1 MNLELEAMA
10 LAMPEVAK
18 HPNRL
23 PFYGVLTLV
32 GIASQRPP
40 SGARGHR
47 VMLTRRGTEA
57 ALPSLLGMALDYAP
71 SLDAHDAR
79 RKIGIITEAEIVPLK
94 ATTKNEF
101 PQGLKPLDHDDNY
114 GAPFDKLRAGSKDAP
129 LQNSAQPGI
138 LQQSDK
144 PEFEELRSASLKA
157 CPFETA
163 SGAVSSTDSAGQI
176 AISGY
181 LYAHDFPDV
190 VDELR
195 AGNGSLGMSYEIAN
209 AHVPSPASP
218 IWTVTSFT
226 FTGAAVLRRE
236 KAAYPETW
244 IAIHQANS
252 ATSSPVAAGA

>member
-1 MNLELEAMA
+1 MNLEVEAMA

-23 PFYGVLTLV
+23 PFHGVLTLV
-32 GIASQRPP
+32 GTASQRPP

-79 RKIGIITEAEIVPLK
+79 RKIGIITEAEIVPLEK
-94 ATTKNEF
+94 TRESEF
-101 PQGLKPLDHDDNY
+101 PQGLKPRANESEN
-114 GAPFDKLRAGSKDAP
+114 GAPKGAP
-129 LQNSAQPGI
+129 LQNRTRQGA
-138 LQQSDK
+138 LLHSDK
-144 PEFEELRSASLKA
+144 SGFVGAPSMSPKE
-157 CPFETA
+157 CPFKAA
-163 SGAVSSTDSAGQI
+163 SGAVSRADPTGQI

-195 AGNGSLGMSYEIAN
+195 AGHGSLGMSYEIAD

-244 IAIHQANS
+244 ME
-252 ATSSPVAAGA
+252 VG